1 MLSLQAIR
9 EDDRAPR
16 RCGDGTDASSAHV
29 WEKHGTK
36 KGLPPSR
43 YLSGPDCLI
52 HKDVISANHP
62 FLGCDFGEVIFLRS
76 IASWFPFVLR
86 QFADSAASLRRT
98 RTLTTAGI
106 LLAIQMVLSSYGV
119 IEVNDSLKISLAHLA
134 LAPTAM
140 LFGPVVTGL
149 QGALSD
155 ILGFLLKPTGPYFP
169 GFTLSALLGGVIYGM
184 MFYKT
189 ECRLWQIVL
198 ARLLII
204 VLVNICLNTVFL
216 TMLYGPSRLATLPLR
231 AFKNIIQLPFD
242 CVLLASVCRLMRR
255 VPSMMAAR

>member
-16 RCGDGTDASSAHV
+16 RCGGGADASSAHAR
-29 WEKHGTK
+29 EKHGTK
-36 KGLPPSR
+36 KGGFPSR
-43 YLSGPDCLI
+43 YLSGPDCLF
-52 HKDVISANHP
+52 HKDVISSNHP
-62 FLGCDFGEVIFLRS
+62 PRVWFQEVIFLRS
-76 IASWFPFVLR
+76 IVSWLPFVCR
-86 QFADSAASLRRT
+86 QFRDSAASLRRT
-98 RTLTTAGI
+98 RTLTTVGV

-140 LFGPVVTGL
+140 LFGPVAAGL

-184 MFYKT
+184 VFYRT
-189 ECRLWQIVL
+189 QCRLWQIVL

-242 CVLLASVCRLMRR
+242 CVLLTSVCRLMRR
-255 VPSMMAAR
+255 VPATLAAR

>member
-1 MLSLQAIR
+1 
-9 EDDRAPR
+9 
-16 RCGDGTDASSAHV
+16 
-29 WEKHGTK
+29 
-36 KGLPPSR
+36 
-43 YLSGPDCLI
+43 
-52 HKDVISANHP
+52 
-62 FLGCDFGEVIFLRS
+62 
-76 IASWFPFVLR
+76 
-86 QFADSAASLRRT
+86 
-98 RTLTTAGI
+98 
-106 LLAIQMVLSSYGV
+106 MVLSSYGV
-119 IEVNDSLKISLAHLA
+119 IEVNDSLKISLSHLA

-140 LFGPVVTGL
+140 LFGPVTAAL

-204 VLVNICLNTVFL
+204 VLINICLNTVFL

-231 AFKNIIQLPFD
+231 VMKNLIQLPID
-242 CVLLASVCRLMRR
+242 CLLLGAMCRLVQRLPALGR
-255 VPSMMAAR
+255 